1 MNVGGKLAELLDARH
16 AAAEPTIPSP
26 AVAESV
32 ATHLGEIRAT
42 APPAAHGGGDEPA
55 LDWATEAMDE
65 TPVSMAISGPAYA
78 DNPVWYV
85 NEAFEELTGYA
96 ESEVL
101 GENLRLLQGVSTNT
115 DAVAELRE
123 AVDIWEAAVVELDN
137 VRADGSRFRSRVAI
151 APIPDETGTISNWVG
166 LQEERPVDDS

>member
-1 MNVGGKLAELLDARH
+1 MTASAELAELLDARH

-32 ATHLGEIRAT
+32 AALLGEIRAV
-42 APPAAHGGGDEPA
+42 APPTAEGGGDEPA
-55 LDWATEAMDE
+55 LDWATEAMNE

-78 DNPVWYV
+78 DNPIWYV
-85 NEAFEELTGYA
+85 NDAFEELTGYA

-101 GENLRLLQGVSTNT
+101 GENLRLLQGSTTNA
-115 DAVAELRE
+115 DAIADLRE
-123 AVDIWEAAVVELDN
+123 AVDIWEAVVVELDN
-137 VRADGSRFRSRVAI
+137 YRADGSRFRNRVAI

-166 LQEERPVDDS
+166 LQEAVGNE